1 MDEGIRMCLGTKVN
15 ITMTRDGSIV
25 KAMVIAK
32 RSNSNY
38 YDEKAIFLEPRSW
51 QDKSNPVKYWA
62 AK

>member
-1 MDEGIRMCLGTKVN
+1 MCLGTKVN

-51 QDKSNPVKYWA
+51 RDKSNPVKHWA